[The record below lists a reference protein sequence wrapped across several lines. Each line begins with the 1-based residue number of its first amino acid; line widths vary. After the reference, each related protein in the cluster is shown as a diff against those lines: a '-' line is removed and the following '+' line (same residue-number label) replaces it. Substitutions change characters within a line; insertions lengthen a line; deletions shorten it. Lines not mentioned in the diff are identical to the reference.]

1 MDDLLRVIKTIA
13 LETIQTTKPVTWVY
27 GNVVETSPLKVSLET
42 KLQLDSDFIEF
53 GSFKTSNIENGDKL
67 ILLRQQGGQRFLCL
81 DVIKKD
87 GD

>member
-1 MDDLLRVIKTIA
+1 MDDLLKVIKTIA
-13 LETIQTTKPVTWVY
+13 LETM
-27 GNVVETSPLKVSLET
+27 
-42 KLQLDSDFIEF
+42 LQLDSDFIEF
-53 GSFKTSNIENGDKL
+53 GSIKTSNIENGDKL